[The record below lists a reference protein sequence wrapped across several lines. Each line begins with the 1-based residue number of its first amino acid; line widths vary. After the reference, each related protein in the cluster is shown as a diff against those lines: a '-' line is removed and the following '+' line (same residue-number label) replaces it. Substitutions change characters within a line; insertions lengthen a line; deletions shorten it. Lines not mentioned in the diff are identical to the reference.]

1 MPASPSTV
9 TAAPTAGAT
18 GGIERGRESL
28 PLRVTSDK
36 RRTQQ
41 IRCHRHSVPR
51 SGRLAELA
59 VLYRDDPAMSRIE
72 PAAHCHRQESA
83 PDSGMRV
90 RFGPTASRGPH
101 FRGRRHKGGRF
112 G

>member
-1 MPASPSTV
+1 MPASPSIV

-28 PLRVTSDK
+28 PLRVTSDM

-51 SGRLAELA
+51 SGRLAELV
-59 VLYRDDPAMSRIE
+59 VLYRDDPAIGRIE
-72 PAAHCHRQESA
+72 PAAQCHRHETA
-83 PDSGMRV
+83 PDSGMS
-90 RFGPTASRGPH
+90 GH
-101 FRGRRHKGGRF
+101 FCSS
-112 G
+112 